1 MFYPKEKNVW
11 AFYVILQRPKSTI
24 TVSSSSSFEI
34 FRESPEPVSQRLQM
48 LIRCVAKTRFITTT
62 GVARLV
68 STLGDGS
75 DTSSIAHR
83 NSLKE
88 ILRKNGPRR
97 SVTSLLQERIDSG
110 HTVALSELRFIS
122 KRLIRSNRYD
132 LALQVWKFSLN

>member
-48 LIRCVAKTRFITTT
+48 LIRCVAKTRLTTT

-68 STLGDGS
+68 SSLADGS
-75 DTSSIAHR
+75 DTSSVAHR
-83 NSLKE
+83 NSLME